1 VYDLGFRIGSV
12 HTYPRC
18 VADLDAG
25 DIERLSKDYLD
36 HVRRLAPGARRTV
49 DKNLAN
55 FEYLGLIQVL
65 LPQARVIHIRREP
78 IDNCWAIFVAE
89 MNYEW
94 ASDLRTLGFTHALY
108 ERYMRHWHEVLD
120 LPILDVDYESL
131 VDDQEGWTRRLLE
144 HCGLPWDE
152 QCMRYYETATEKKD
166 LVSAPTLSY
175 DQVRKPIYKTSVG
188 RAKKFEPYLGELFAG
203 LEEGRRVAAS
213 L

>member
-1 VYDLGFRIGSV
+1 
-12 HTYPRC
+12 
-18 VADLDAG
+18 
-25 DIERLSKDYLD
+25 
-36 HVRRLAPGARRTV
+36 
-49 DKNLAN
+49 
-55 FEYLGLIQVL
+55 
-65 LPQARVIHIRREP
+65 
-78 IDNCWAIFVAE
+78 